1 MTTTERSGLRRAAP
15 LVTALV
21 GEMIARCAVEDDI
34 VAALGLV

>member
-1 MTTTERSGLRRAAP
+1 

-21 GEMIARCAVEDDI
+21 GEMIGRCAVEDDI